1 MSESPDTMS
10 HSFLSEMEV
19 GKDGRNWALMHLDN
33 TSSII
38 KLFCRISKHRAR
50 SEIQKSVPMTK
61 LHYMIPLAFIIM
73 H

>member
-33 TSSII
+33 TSISMI

-50 SEIQKSVPMTK
+50 SETEENLMALLNK
-61 LHYMIPLAFIIM
+61 LT
-73 H
+73 